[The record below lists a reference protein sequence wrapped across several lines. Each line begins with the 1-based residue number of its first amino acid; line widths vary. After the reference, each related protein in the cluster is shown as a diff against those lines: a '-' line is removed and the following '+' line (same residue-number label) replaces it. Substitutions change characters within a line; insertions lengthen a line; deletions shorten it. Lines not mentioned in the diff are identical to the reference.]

1 MKQKELSME
10 AERLFASSAD
20 WTLSDQ
26 EFGYFKQL
34 IYDIAGISLSDKK
47 KELVKSRLISYIQG
61 LQLQSFE
68 GYLQFLQKLPGESH
82 YWQEFVNLLTTNKTD
97 FFREPKHFDYIINT
111 VIPAW
116 LKTGEKVMKV
126 WSCASSSGEEPY
138 TLAMVLKK
146 HLPANKD
153 FEILATDIDT
163 DILNHA
169 KNGVY
174 AMTKFEEIPEEYR
187 KDSVSVG
194 TGDVSNWFRIK
205 SSLKE
210 KVTFQQH
217 NLMEEADVE
226 NRTFDLVFCR
236 NVLIYFSRETISR
249 VVQNLENKTKE
260 SGLLFIGHS
269 ESLQGTE
276 SKWKTIQP
284 SVYKLNPVKGK

>member
-1 MKQKELSME
+1 ME
-10 AERLFASSAD
+10 AERIFATTAD

-26 EFGYFKQL
+26 EFFYFKQL
-34 IYDIAGISLSDKK
+34 IYDIAGISLSEKK

-61 LQLQSFE
+61 LELKSFE
-68 GYLQFLQKLPGESH
+68 AYLQFLQKLPTESP

-97 FFREPKHFDYIINT
+97 FFREPKHFDYIIQT

-116 LKTGEKVMKV
+116 LKTGEKTMKV

-146 HLPANKD
+146 HLPTGKD
-153 FEILATDIDT
+153 FEIFATDIDT

-174 AMTKFEEIPEEYR
+174 AMTKFDEIPAEYQ
-187 KDSVSVG
+187 KGSVSVG
-194 TGDVSNWFRIK
+194 TGDVSKWFRIK

-217 NLMEEADVE
+217 NLLDEADIKD
-226 NRTFDLVFCR
+226 RTFDLVFCR
-236 NVLIYFSRETISR
+236 NVLIYFSKETISR
-249 VVQNLENKTKE
+249 VVQNLENKTKD

-269 ESLQGTE
+269 ESLQGID